1 MSAILPTSPAT
12 LVRPEAAVSRVR
24 RRPVAVVCSPTPAEL
39 PTTVLEPATGWRLL
53 NLRELWRYRELLYF
67 LVWRDVKVRYKQ
79 TVLGAAWAVL
89 QPAMMMLVFTVCLSW
104 MAGVPSGDCP
114 YPLFAYL
121 GFLPWS
127 FFSAAIGNAA
137 TSVVGSERLITK
149 IYFPRLAIPFA
160 AVGAA
165 SVDFAI
171 AFGLQL
177 ALMLAYGV
185 APGPSLVLLPIIWVL
200 LLMTALGVGALLAAL
215 TVQYRDFRH
224 VIPFLV
230 QFWMFA
236 TPTIYLQTVTSSGG
250 WLGDVLALNPLT
262 GLIQAYRAASLG
274 EAVVWGQAGV
284 SALVALVTL
293 ALGCFYFRR
302 VEDSFPDI
310 I

>member
-1 MSAILPTSPAT
+1 MSADVPTSFSQTSLSP
-12 LVRPEAAVSRVR
+12 
-24 RRPVAVVCSPTPAEL
+24 PVVPGGEL
-39 PTTVLEPATGWRLL
+39 PLTVLEPGTGWRLL

-89 QPAMMMLVFTVCLSW
+89 QPAMMMLVFTVFLGW
-104 MAGVPSGDCP
+104 MAGIQSGDCP

-127 FFSAAIGNAA
+127 FFASAITSASN
-137 TSVVGSERLITK
+137 SVVGSERLITK

-165 SVDFAI
+165 SVDFCI
-171 AFGLQL
+171 AFCLQL
-177 ALMLAYGV
+177 VLMLAYGV
-185 APGPSLVLLPIIWVL
+185 APGPGLLLLPVIWAL
-200 LLMTALGVGALLAAL
+200 LLVTALGVGALLAAL

-236 TPTIYLQTVTSSGG
+236 TPTIYLQTQATSVG
-250 WLGDVLALNPLT
+250 WLADLLAINPLT
-262 GLIQAYRAASLG
+262 GLIHAYRSATLG
-274 EAVVWGQAGV
+274 QVMAWDQLVVSAVVAG
-284 SALVALVTL
+284 TL
-293 ALGCFYFRR
+293 LGAGCLYFRR

>member
-1 MSAILPTSPAT
+1 
-12 LVRPEAAVSRVR
+12 V
-24 RRPVAVVCSPTPAEL
+24 
-39 PTTVLEPATGWRLL
+39 PTTVLEPDRGWRLV
-53 NLRELWRYRELLYF
+53 NTRELWRYRELLFF

-89 QPAMMMLVFTVCLSW
+89 QPAMMMAVFTVFLNGL
-104 MAGVPSGDCP
+104 AGVGSSDCP

-121 GFLPWS
+121 GFLPWA
-127 FFSAAIGNAA
+127 FFASAITGAA
-137 TSVVGSERLITK
+137 GSVVGNERLITK

-160 AVGAA
+160 AAGAA
-165 SVDFAI
+165 TVDFCI

-177 ALMLAYGV
+177 ILMVGFGA
-185 APGPSLVLLPIIWVL
+185 APGASLALLPGVFL
-200 LLMTALGVGALLAAL
+200 LLLLTALGVGTLLAAL

-236 TPTIYLQTVTSSGG
+236 TPSIYLQTPAEMPA
-250 WLGDVLALNPLT
+250 WLAQVLALNPLT
-262 GLIQAYRAASLG
+262 GLIHAYRAASLG
-274 EAVVWGQAGV
+274 HAIAWEQVAV
-284 SALVALVTL
+284 SAAAAVALF
-293 ALGCFYFRR
+293 AAGCLYFRR

>member
-1 MSAILPTSPAT
+1 MSTDVQSLPTCEIPKI
-12 LVRPEAAVSRVR
+12 
-24 RRPVAVVCSPTPAEL
+24 
-39 PTTVLEPATGWRLL
+39 VLEPAAGWQLV

-89 QPAMMMLVFTVCLSW
+89 QPAMMMLVFTVFLNW
-104 MAGVPSGDCP
+104 MAGVPGGDCP

-127 FFSAAIGNAA
+127 FFASAIASASS
-137 TSVVGSERLITK
+137 SVVGSERLITK

-171 AFGLQL
+171 AFVLQL
-177 ALMLAYGV
+177 LMMLYYGV
-185 APGPSLVLLPIIWVL
+185 QPGPGLVLLPVIFGL
-200 LLMTALGVGALLAAL
+200 LLVTALGVGTMLAAL

-224 VIPFLV
+224 VIPFMV

-236 TPTIYLQTVTSSGG
+236 TPTIYLQASATSAG
-250 WLGDVLALNPLT
+250 WLRDLLAINPLT
-262 GLIQAYRAASLG
+262 GLVQAYRAATLG
-274 EAVVWGQAGV
+274 QPLAWDQIAV
-284 SALVALVTL
+284 SAFVAVVALVC
-293 ALGCFYFRR
+293 GCLYFRR
-302 VEDSFPDI
+302 VEDTFPDI